1 MKTTQFTPEF
11 VESFPTPLEPGVF
24 YVSLEYNTCAHLC
37 ACGCGDEA
45 VTPLSPAQWS
55 FTYDGESISVRP
67 SVGNW
72 SLACKS
78 HYVINRGRVQ
88 WARSF
93 SPDEIARNR
102 ARDRAALDGS
112 SEPRA
117 PKDEFCADR
126 TSTREIPPTTRSTR
140 HASPPPWLDRQT
152 RLTRPSFG
160 STPTGPSG
168 IRHAYGF
175 NGRSSLR

>member
-1 MKTTQFTPEF
+1 MKTTKYTPEF
-11 VESFPTPLEPGVF
+11 VESFPTPLAAGVF

-78 HYVINRGRVQ
+78 HYVIHKGRVQ
-88 WARSF
+88 WGRSF
-93 SPDEIARNR
+93 SVDEISRNR
-102 ARDRAALDGS
+102 ARDRAAFDGANIEPGRPRDETSGDRSLPDRSAGNAQS
-112 SEPRA
+112 S
-117 PKDEFCADR
+117 
-126 TSTREIPPTTRSTR
+126 T
-140 HASPPPWLDRQT
+140 LG
-152 RLTRPSFG
+152 RL
-160 STPTGPSG
+160 
-168 IRHAYGF
+168 IAWI
-175 NGRSSLR
+175 GRRV

>member
-1 MKTTQFTPEF
+1 MKTTKYTPEF
-11 VESFPTPLEPGVF
+11 VESFPTPLAAGVL

-78 HYVINRGRVQ
+78 HYVIDKGRVQ
-88 WARSF
+88 WARNF
-93 SPDEIARNR
+93 SPDEISRNR

-112 SEPRA
+112 RSKSDQPSDEPRTSGPRPDQAAGSA
-117 PKDEFCADR
+117 PR
-126 TSTREIPPTTRSTR
+126 GTLR
-140 HASPPPWLDRQT
+140 
-152 RLTRPSFG
+152 RLLG
-160 STPTGPSG
+160 W
-168 IRHAYGF
+168 I
-175 NGRSSLR
+175 GRRL

>member
-1 MKTTQFTPEF
+1 MKTTRYTPEF

-55 FTYDGESISVRP
+55 FTYDGDSISVRP

-72 SLACKS
+72 SFACKS
-78 HYVINRGRVQ
+78 HYVISRGRVQ

-102 ARDRAALDGS
+102 ARDRAAFVGS
-112 SEPRA
+112 SDDPRA
-117 PKDEFCADR
+117 PTDKPHSNGS
-126 TSTREIPPTTRSTR
+126 STGQTAGKARRRALERFFG
-140 HASPPPWLDRQT
+140 WL
-152 RLTRPSFG
+152 G
-160 STPTGPSG
+160 GCV
-168 IRHAYGF
+168 
-175 NGRSSLR
+175 

>member
-1 MKTTQFTPEF
+1 MKTTRYTPAF
-11 VESFPTPLEPGVF
+11 VESFPTPLAAGVF

-78 HYVINRGRVQ
+78 HYVIHKGRVQ

-93 SPDEIARNR
+93 SPDEISRNR
-102 ARDRAALDGS
+102 ARDRAALDEPNS
-112 SEPRA
+112 TVDEPRDEPRA
-117 PKDEFCADR
+117 
-126 TSTREIPPTTRSTR
+126 SG
-140 HASPPPWLDRQT
+140 PPPAQAAGDARRGTLRRVAKWLR
-152 RLTRPSFG
+152 
-160 STPTGPSG
+160 
-168 IRHAYGF
+168 
-175 NGRSSLR
+175 GRS

>member
-1 MKTTQFTPEF
+1 MKTTQYTPEF
-11 VESFPTPLEPGVF
+11 VESFPTTLEPGVF

-55 FTYDGESISVRP
+55 FNYDGDSISVRP

-78 HYVINRGRVQ
+78 HYVIGRGRVK

-93 SPDEIARNR
+93 ASDEIARNR
-102 ARDRAALDGS
+102 ARDRAAFVGSSDDPRAHTDQPQSDGS
-112 SEPRA
+112 WHGQS
-117 PKDEFCADR
+117 AD
-126 TSTREIPPTTRSTR
+126 TTRR
-140 HASPPPWLDRQT
+140 GPLERLFGWLFR
-152 RLTRPSFG
+152 RV
-160 STPTGPSG
+160 
-168 IRHAYGF
+168 
-175 NGRSSLR
+175 

>member
-1 MKTTQFTPEF
+1 MKTTRYTPEF
-11 VESFPTPLEPGVF
+11 VESFPSPLAAGVF

-45 VTPLSPAQWS
+45 VTPLSPVQWS

-78 HYVINRGRVQ
+78 HYVIDRGRVR

-93 SPDEIARNR
+93 SRDEIFLNR
-102 ARDRAALDGS
+102 VRDRAALDGS
-112 SEPRA
+112 NSKSDEPS
-117 PKDEFCADR
+117 DEPH
-126 TSTREIPPTTRSTR
+126 TSGPRPD
-140 HASPPPWLDRQT
+140 HVAGN
-152 RLTRPSFG
+152 TRPG
-160 STPTGPSG
+160 TLRRLLGW
-168 IRHAYGF
+168 I
-175 NGRSSLR
+175 GRRL

>member
-1 MKTTQFTPEF
+1 MKTTRYTPDF
-11 VESFPTPLEPGVF
+11 VESFPTPLAAGVF

-72 SLACKS
+72 SLACRS
-78 HYVINRGRVQ
+78 HYVIHKGRVQ

-93 SPDEIARNR
+93 SADEISWNR
-102 ARDRAALDGS
+102 ARDRAALDGPNNVD
-112 SEPRA
+112 EPGTSGTPPEQGAGNARS
-117 PKDEFCADR
+117 R
-126 TSTREIPPTTRSTR
+126 TLRRLIAWIGR
-140 HASPPPWLDRQT
+140 HV
-152 RLTRPSFG
+152 
-160 STPTGPSG
+160 
-168 IRHAYGF
+168 
-175 NGRSSLR
+175 